1 MGYQED
7 YKTFSQSYHPGKDA
21 FFSDDEIE
29 IINVTFHSRFTS
41 ELDKLD
47 IECPEIQH
55 IIREDSAFSE
65 NRNFT
70 YPVIRN
76 KHQVQSSEVI
86 ILFHGLN
93 ERSWIKY
100 LPWGK
105 ALAIKTG
112 HPVILFP
119 ISFHM
124 NRSPESWSKPRRML
138 PLVKKRKEKIQ
149 GLREASV
156 ANAAISNR
164 LHEYPQRFLISG
176 LETYF
181 DVLNLVD
188 MLHQGK
194 HPLLK
199 QHKKVH
205 FFGYSIGALLTQVLM
220 MTNKKERF
228 SGSKA
233 FLFCG
238 GTTLDKMQG
247 DSRYI
252 LDSAAFEAL
261 KNCYV
266 SEGFCLKIGDLTG
279 EKPGKIKAETAFSS
293 MMNSE
298 VNDNFRNSSLKA
310 LKNRFR
316 ICALE
321 KDDVI
326 PAKAVRETFSA
337 ALDKVEDVVA
347 SLDFPFAYS
356 HVTPFPCANNRDEV
370 NRAFDVVFNKAA
382 DFLKKN

>member
-7 YKTFSQSYHPGKDA
+7 YKTLSQYYHPGKDA

-29 IINVTFHSRFTS
+29 IINVAFHSRFTDDL
-41 ELDKLD
+41 ENMD
-47 IECPEIQH
+47 IQHPEIQN
-55 IIREDSAFSE
+55 IIRQDSVIHE

-76 KHQVQSSEVI
+76 RNQALSSEVI

-105 ALAIKTG
+105 ALAVKTG

-164 LHEYPQRFLISG
+164 LHEHPQRFLISG

-181 DVLNLVD
+181 DVLDLVD
-188 MLHQGK
+188 MLHHGK
-194 HPLLK
+194 HPVLK
-199 QHKKVH
+199 QHRKVH
-205 FFGYSIGALLTQVLM
+205 FFGYSIGALLTQVIM

-228 SGSKA
+228 SDSKA

-247 DSRYI
+247 ASRFI

-266 SEGFCLKIGDLTG
+266 SDGFCLNLGGLTK
-279 EKPGKIKAETAFSS
+279 EKPGQMKVETAFSS
-293 MMNSE
+293 MMNSA
-298 VNDNFRNSSLKA
+298 VNHTFRNASINA
-310 LKNRFR
+310 LKKRFR
-316 ICALE
+316 VCALE

-326 PAKAVRETFSA
+326 PAKAVGETFST
-337 ALDKVEDVVA
+337 ALSEIKNIVE
-347 SLDFPFAYS
+347 LIDFPFAYS
-356 HVTPFPCANNRDEV
+356 HVTPFPCANNQYEV
-370 NRAFDVVFNKAA
+370 NQAFDSVFNKAA
-382 DFLKKN
+382 DFLKKD

>member
-7 YKTFSQSYHPGKDA
+7 YRRLSKLYHPGNNA
-21 FFSDDEIE
+21 VFSDDEIE
-29 IINVTFHSRFTS
+29 IINVAFRSRFL
-41 ELDKLD
+41 ED
-47 IECPEIQH
+47 IQKWNIQHPEIQD
-55 IIREDSAFSE
+55 IISQDSIIDE

-76 KHQVQSSEVI
+76 KHQGQSSEVI

-105 ALAIKTG
+105 ALAVKTG

-124 NRSPESWSKPRRML
+124 NRSPEAWSKPRRML
-138 PLVKKRKEKIQ
+138 PLVKKRKEQ
-149 GLREASV
+149 HPDLREASV

-164 LHEYPQRFLISG
+164 LHELPQRFLISG

-181 DVLNLVD
+181 DVLDLVD
-188 MLHQGK
+188 MLHHGK
-194 HPLLK
+194 YPVLK
-199 QHKKVH
+199 QHSKVH
-205 FFGYSIGALLTQVLM
+205 FFGYSIGALLTQILM
-220 MTNKKERF
+220 MTNKKEKF
-228 SGSKA
+228 SDSKA

-247 DSRYI
+247 ASRYI

-261 KNCYV
+261 KSCYV
-266 SEGFCLKIGDLTG
+266 SDGFCLKIGDLTK
-279 EKPGKIKAETAFSS
+279 EKPGQIKVETAFSS

-298 VNDNFRNSSLKA
+298 VNDTFRNESLRA
-310 LKNRFR
+310 LKNKFR

-326 PAKAVRETFSA
+326 PAKAVRETYGA
-337 ALDKVEDVVA
+337 ALNKIDDVVE
-347 SLDFPFAYS
+347 SMDFPFAYS
-356 HVTPFPCANNRDEV
+356 HVTPFPCANNQNEV
-370 NRAFDVVFNKAA
+370 NQAFDTVFNKAA
-382 DFLKKN
+382 VFLK

>member
-7 YKTFSQSYHPGKDA
+7 YKTFSQSYHPGKNA
-21 FFSDDEIE
+21 CFTDDEIE
-29 IINVTFHSRFTS
+29 IINVAFHSRFS
-41 ELDKLD
+41 DELDKLD

-76 KHQVQSSEVI
+76 KNQAQSSEVI

-93 ERSWIKY
+93 ERSWVKY

-105 ALAIKTG
+105 ALAVKTG
-112 HPVILFP
+112 YPVILFP

-138 PLVKKRKEKIQ
+138 PLVKKRKEQ
-149 GLREASV
+149 HSDLREASV

-164 LHEYPQRFLISG
+164 LYKYPQRFLISG

-181 DVLNLVD
+181 DVMDIMD

-205 FFGYSIGALLTQVLM
+205 LFGYSIGALLTQVLM
-220 MTNKKERF
+220 MTNKQERF
-228 SGSKA
+228 SDSRA

-247 DSRYI
+247 ASRYI

-279 EKPGKIKAETAFSS
+279 EKPGKIKAETAFTS

-298 VNDNFRNSSLKA
+298 VNDTFRNSSFRA

-316 ICALE
+316 ICALK

-337 ALDKVEDVVA
+337 ALDKVGDVVE
-347 SLDFPFAYS
+347 SMDFPFAYS
-356 HVTPFPCANNRDEV
+356 HVTPFPCANNPEEV
-370 NRAFDVVFNKAA
+370 NQAFDTVFNKAA
-382 DFLKKN
+382 DFFIRN